1 MSQWLTLSR
10 AAHILGISRVAL
22 QKRIREGELPSFDG
36 MVDAEDLQRA
46 WPQLDLDA
54 SGSFEKTR
62 AIREDAFARRLRE
75 RVLPS
80 QEALAQRLFAQGQ
93 ELAELQR
100 TLTRYHR
107 LVEDLRSRLASLPR
121 PLAADLGRLLDEG
134 LARAISAPAPREDVR
149 ALDAMLRV
157 MSAHVTV
164 KPSGHE
170 FFVEGSETLLKAAL
184 RAGLSPNYG
193 CGNGNCGLCKARV
206 VAGEA
211 RAVAPSDYQFSAA
224 EKAQNHVLMCTC
236 TAHSSDL
243 VIEVLE
249 AGLPEDMP
257 EQRVVTKVR
266 AVDAMGED
274 MLRLHLQ
281 TPRSNRLRFLAGQ
294 RATLGLSAGVASGDD
309 LHAEL
314 PVASCPCDDRNLIFH
329 VRRPAIRSGEES
341 VLCSTALLR
350 SGFISADSYDEEARH
365 FAACLFAG
373 LVKPGAEVSVW
384 GPWGRFVLERESVR
398 ARVFVAID
406 EGFAPINSLIEHAIA
421 VDAAESITLYWATTR
436 PGGQYLPNQ
445 CRAWAAA
452 LDEFHYR
459 PLDLAELPAALAAD
473 TTLAGSDIYL
483 AGPAAALA
491 AAETALSGSGVP
503 AAQLHVEVL

>member
-1 MSQWLTLSR
+1 MLVAMTQWLTLSR
-10 AAHILGISRVAL
+10 AAHLLGISRVAL
-22 QKRIREGELPSFDG
+22 QKRIRDGELPSYDG
-36 MVDAEDLQRA
+36 MVDADELQRA
-46 WPQLDLDA
+46 WPQLDLDD

-62 AIREDAFARRLRE
+62 AIREDAFAKRLRE

-80 QEALAQRLFAQGQ
+80 QEALAQRVFAQSQ

-107 LVEDLRSRLASLPR
+107 LIDDLRLRLESLP
-121 PLAADLGRLLDEG
+121 PSLAGKLGALLDEG
-134 LARAISAPAPREDVR
+134 LAEAISLPSPAADLR

-164 KPSGHE
+164 KPSGRE

-184 RAGLSPNYG
+184 RAGLAPNYG

-211 RAVAPSDYQFSAA
+211 RAVAASDYRFSEA

-243 VIEVLE
+243 VLEVLE
-249 AGLPEDMP
+249 AGLPEDIP
-257 EQRVVTKVR
+257 EQRIVTKLR
-266 AVDAMGED
+266 AIDLLSD
-274 MLRLHLQ
+274 DILRLHLQ

-294 RATLGLSAGVASGDD
+294 RVTLGLPAGVASASD

-329 VRRPAIRSGEES
+329 VRRPA
-341 VLCSTALLR
+341 
-350 SGFISADSYDEEARH
+350 SADFQEGAGGD
-365 FAACLFAG
+365 FAASLFAG
-373 LVKPGAEVSVW
+373 RIQPGAEVSVW
-384 GPWGRFVLERESVR
+384 GPWGRFVLERES
-398 ARVFVAID
+398 ARPLVFVAID
-406 EGFAPINSLIEHAIA
+406 SGFAPINSLIEHAIA
-421 VDAAESITLYWATTR
+421 VDAAESITLYWAASR

-459 PLDLAELPAALAAD
+459 PLDLDALGAALAAD
-473 TTLAGSDIYL
+473 AGVRDADVYL
-483 AGPAAALA
+483 AGPAGELDAVALA
-491 AAETALSGSGVP
+491 LRERGLP
-503 AAQLHVEVL
+503 AAQLHVEAL

>member
-1 MSQWLTLSR
+1 MLAGMSQWLTLSR
-10 AAHILGISRVAL
+10 AAHLLGISRVAL

-36 MVDAEDLQRA
+36 MVDAEDLQRT
-46 WPQLDLDA
+46 WPELDLEE

-75 RVLPS
+75 RVLPT
-80 QEALAQRLFAQGQ
+80 QETLAQRIFAQGQ

-107 LVEDLRSRLASLPR
+107 LLQTVRARLDAGPAPS
-121 PLAADLGRLLDEG
+121 AADLSRLLDEG
-134 LARAISAPAPREDVR
+134 LAQALSAPAPQSDVG

-164 KPSGHE
+164 KPSGRE

-193 CGNGNCGLCKARV
+193 CGNGVCGLCKARV

-211 RAVAPSDYQFSAA
+211 RTVAPSDYRFSEA
-224 EKAQNHVLMCTC
+224 EKAQNHVLMCSC
-236 TAHSSDL
+236 TALSSDMVL
-243 VIEVLE
+243 EVLE
-249 AGLPEDMP
+249 AGAPEDIP
-257 EQRVVTKVR
+257 EQRIVAKVR
-266 AVDAMGED
+266 CIDALNADVM
-274 MLRLHLQ
+274 RLHLQ

-294 RATLGLSAGVASGDD
+294 RVTLGIRAGVRDGSDVHG
-309 LHAEL
+309 EF

-329 VRRPAIRSGEES
+329 VSRTDRRHA
-341 VLCSTALLR
+341 
-350 SGFISADSYDEEARH
+350 SADFSARV
-365 FAACLFAG
+365 FEG
-373 LVKPGAEVSVW
+373 RVKVADDVSVW
-384 GPWGRFVLERESVR
+384 GPWGSFVLAKGS
-398 ARVFVAID
+398 ARPLVFIAID

-421 VDAAESITLYWATTR
+421 VDAAESIALYWAGSQ

-452 LDEFHYR
+452 LDEFSYL
-459 PLDLAELPAALAAD
+459 PLGVDELPAALAANSA
-473 TTLAGSDIYL
+473 LPGSDIYL
-483 AGPAAALA
+483 AGAAERVEPLA
-491 AAETALSGSGVP
+491 AVLHAAGVP
-503 AAQLHVEVL
+503 PAQLHIEAL

>member
-10 AAHILGISRVAL
+10 AAHLLGISRVAL

-36 MVDAEDLQRA
+36 MVDAEDLQRT
-46 WPQLDLDA
+46 WPELDLDE

-62 AIREDAFARRLRE
+62 AIREDAFAKRLRE
-75 RVLPS
+75 RVLPT

-107 LVEDLRSRLASLPR
+107 LFETLRARLDAGPAPS
-121 PLAADLGRLLDEG
+121 AADLAGLLDEG
-134 LARAISAPAPREDVR
+134 LAQALSAPAPREDVA

-164 KPSGHE
+164 KPSGRE

-193 CGNGNCGLCKARV
+193 CGNGVCGLCKARV

-211 RAVAPSDYQFSAA
+211 RAVSPSDYRFSEA
-224 EKAQNHVLMCTC
+224 EKAQNHVLMCSC
-236 TAHSSDL
+236 TALSSDL
-243 VIEVLE
+243 VLEVLE
-249 AGLPEDMP
+249 AGAPEDIP
-257 EQRVVTKVR
+257 EQRIVAKVR
-266 AVDAMGED
+266 SVDALNDGM
-274 MLRLHLQ
+274 MRLHLQ

-294 RATLGLSAGVASGDD
+294 RVTLGLPAGIASGAD
-309 LHAEL
+309 LHAEY

-329 VRRPAIRSGEES
+329 VPRPDRRDRRGAG
-341 VLCSTALLR
+341 
-350 SGFISADSYDEEARH
+350 ADSRNSASPEFSQCVFDG
-365 FAACLFAG
+365 LIKAG
-373 LVKPGAEVSVW
+373 DDLSVW
-384 GPWGRFVLERESVR
+384 GPWGSFVLDKGS
-398 ARVFVAID
+398 ARPLVFIAID

-421 VDAAESITLYWATTR
+421 VDAAESIALYWASSQ

-452 LDEFHYR
+452 LDEFSYL
-459 PLDLAELPAALAAD
+459 PLSVDELPAALATNAI
-473 TTLAGSDIYL
+473 LAGSDIYL
-483 AGPAAALA
+483 AGAAHRVEPLA
-491 AAETALSGSGVP
+491 TALRAAGVP
-503 AAQLHVEVL
+503 PQQLHIEPL

>member
-1 MSQWLTLSR
+1 MSQRLTLSR
-10 AAHILGISRVAL
+10 AAHLLGISRMAL

-36 MVDAEDLQRA
+36 MVSVDDVQRV
-46 WPQLDLDA
+46 WPQLDLEE

-80 QEALAQRLFAQGQ
+80 QEALARRLFAQGQ

-100 TLTRYHR
+100 TLTRYHA
-107 LVEDLRSRLASLPR
+107 LFEALQARLAAAPTPGAAELADLLDAGLAQA
-121 PLAADLGRLLDEG
+121 LAAT
-134 LARAISAPAPREDVR
+134 APGADVS

-184 RAGLSPNYG
+184 RAGLTPNYG
-193 CGNGNCGLCKARV
+193 CGNGLCGLCKARV
-206 VAGEA
+206 VAGET
-211 RAVAPSDYQFSAA
+211 RAMAASDYRFSAA
-224 EKAQNHVLMCTC
+224 EKAQNHVLMCVC
-236 TAHSSDL
+236 TALSSDL
-243 VIEVLE
+243 VLEVLE
-249 AGLPEDMP
+249 AGAPEDIP
-257 EQRVVTKVR
+257 EQRIVAKLR
-266 AVDAMGED
+266 SIDRLNDE

-294 RATLGLSAGVASGDD
+294 RVTLGLPAGVASGAD
-309 LHAEL
+309 LHAEY

-329 VRRPAIRSGEES
+329 IPRPARRGTSANS
-341 VLCSTALLR
+341 QDDSAR
-350 SGFISADSYDEEARH
+350 GFVE
-365 FAACLFAG
+365 CLEAG
-373 LVKPGAEVSVW
+373 LVKAGDELSVW
-384 GPWGRFVLERESVR
+384 GPWGSFVLDRSSR
-398 ARVFVAID
+398 RLALVFIAID

-421 VDAAESITLYWATTR
+421 EDAAESITLYWASSQ

-452 LDEFHYR
+452 LDEFSYL
-459 PLDLAELPAALAAD
+459 PLDVAELAAALAANAA
-473 TTLAGSDIYL
+473 LAASDIYL
-483 AGPAAALA
+483 AGAAQQVEPLA
-491 AAETALSGSGVP
+491 ATLR
-503 AAQLHVEVL
+503 AAGLASPQLHIEAL

>member
-1 MSQWLTLSR
+1 MLVAMTQWLTLSR
-10 AAHILGISRVAL
+10 AAHLLGISRVAL
-22 QKRIREGELPSFDG
+22 QKRIRDGELPSYDG
-36 MVDAEDLQRA
+36 MVDADELQRA
-46 WPQLDLDA
+46 WPQLDLDD

-62 AIREDAFARRLRE
+62 AIREDAFAKRLRE

-80 QEALAQRLFAQGQ
+80 QEALAQRVFAQSQ

-107 LVEDLRSRLASLPR
+107 LIDDLRLRLESLP
-121 PLAADLGRLLDEG
+121 PSLAGKLGALLDEG
-134 LARAISAPAPREDVR
+134 LAEAISLPSPAADLR

-164 KPSGHE
+164 KPSGRE

-184 RAGLSPNYG
+184 RAGLAPNYG

-211 RAVAPSDYQFSAA
+211 RAVAASDYRFSEA

-243 VIEVLE
+243 VLEVLE
-249 AGLPEDMP
+249 AGLPEDIP
-257 EQRVVTKVR
+257 EQRIVTKLR
-266 AVDAMGED
+266 AIDLLSD
-274 MLRLHLQ
+274 DILRLHLQ

-294 RATLGLSAGVASGDD
+294 RVTLGLPAGVASASD

-329 VRRPAIRSGEES
+329 VRRPASADFQEGAGGTISRQACLPAGSSPAPRYRSG
-341 VLCSTALLR
+341 A
-350 SGFISADSYDEEARH
+350 
-365 FAACLFAG
+365 
-373 LVKPGAEVSVW
+373 PGAASCW
-384 GPWGRFVLERESVR
+384 SANPR
-398 ARVFVAID
+398 ARWFSLPSTT
-406 EGFAPINSLIEHAIA
+406 GFAPINSLIEHAIA
-421 VDAAESITLYWATTR
+421 VDAAESITLYWAASR

-459 PLDLAELPAALAAD
+459 PLDLDALGAALAAD
-473 TTLAGSDIYL
+473 AGVRDADVYL
-483 AGPAAALA
+483 AGPAGELDAVALA
-491 AAETALSGSGVP
+491 LRERGLP
-503 AAQLHVEVL
+503 AAQLHVEAL

>member
-1 MSQWLTLSR
+1 MSQRLTLSR
-10 AAHILGISRVAL
+10 AAHLLGISRIAL

-36 MVDAEDLQRA
+36 MVSVDELQRV
-46 WPQLDLDA
+46 WPQLDLDE

-100 TLTRYHR
+100 TLTRYHA
-107 LVEDLRSRLASLPR
+107 LFEALQARLAAAPA
-121 PLAADLGRLLDEG
+121 PATEELAQLLDEG
-134 LARAISAPAPREDVR
+134 LAQALAAPAPHADVS

-164 KPSGHE
+164 RPSGRE

-184 RAGLSPNYG
+184 RAGLTPNYG
-193 CGNGNCGLCKARV
+193 CGNGLCGLCKARV
-206 VAGEA
+206 VAGET
-211 RAVAPSDYQFSAA
+211 RAMAPSDYRFSAA
-224 EKAQNHVLMCTC
+224 EKAQNHVLMCVC
-236 TAHSSDL
+236 TALSSDL
-243 VIEVLE
+243 VLEVLE
-249 AGLPEDMP
+249 AGAPEDIP
-257 EQRVVTKVR
+257 EQRIVAKLR
-266 AVDAMGED
+266 SVDRLNDD

-294 RATLGLSAGVASGDD
+294 RVTLGLPAGVASGAD
-309 LHAEL
+309 LHAEY

-329 VRRPAIRSGEES
+329 IPSPARRVASANSRGDPAQ
-341 VLCSTALLR
+341 
-350 SGFISADSYDEEARH
+350 GFAE
-365 FAACLFAG
+365 CLEAG
-373 LVKPGAEVSVW
+373 LVKAGDELSVW
-384 GPWGRFVLERESVR
+384 GPWGSFVLDQGSLRSL
-398 ARVFVAID
+398 VFIAID

-421 VDAAESITLYWATTR
+421 VDAAESITLYWASSR

-452 LDEFHYR
+452 LDEFSYL
-459 PLDLAELPAALAAD
+459 PLNLAELPATLAANAALAA
-473 TTLAGSDIYL
+473 SDIYL
-483 AGPAAALA
+483 AGAAAQVEPLA
-491 AAETALSGSGVP
+491 TTLRAAGLPSR
-503 AAQLHVEVL
+503 QLHIEAL